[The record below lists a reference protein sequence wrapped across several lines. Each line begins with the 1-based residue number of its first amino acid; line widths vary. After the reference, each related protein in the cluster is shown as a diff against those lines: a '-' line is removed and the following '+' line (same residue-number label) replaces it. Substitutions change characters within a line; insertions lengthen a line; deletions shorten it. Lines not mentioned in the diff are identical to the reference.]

1 MGAFDFLFGNED
13 STQSPGD
20 VSASAGYA
28 PATPISI
35 VSSGKGTNITP
46 TVNVVTTSNIDLG
59 LGGNEGF
66 VLSNSNVNGSI
77 VVSDMGA
84 IDASYRAIE
93 GATGGAFQFA
103 DVQAGRA
110 YDAIGGA
117 YTGALQ
123 FADAQTG
130 RAFDAVEG
138 ATSGAFRLIDEAL
151 DANNALVGA
160 YGDLVEYN
168 NQQWISQFENVQEN
182 FRGVVGGLGNTLS
195 NVIGR
200 LGEQSTEALAFVQQ
214 GNAQLQA
221 ATVGAIN
228 TVALKN
234 QSSEAQA
241 FDKLQDT
248 LVKLGAGLAVVLVVA
263 AVMVKK

>member
-1 MGAFDFLFGNED
+1 MGIGSFFFGDESD
-13 STQSPGD
+13 QQSGD
-20 VSASAGYA
+20 VSGYGAYA
-28 PATPISI
+28 PASPISI
-35 VSSGKGTNITP
+35 TSSGKGTNITP
-46 TVNVVTTSNIDLG
+46 TVNNVDTSNIDLG

-66 VLSNSNVNGSI
+66 VLSNSNVGGSI
-77 VVSDMGA
+77 VVTDNGA
-84 IDASYRAIE
+84 VARSFDAIE
-93 GATGGAFQFA
+93 GAT
-103 DVQAGRA
+103 
-110 YDAIGGA
+110 
-117 YTGALQ
+117 TGALQ

-130 RAFDAVEG
+130 RAFDAVQGAFTGALQFADAQTGRAFDAVQG

-151 DANNALVGA
+151 DANNALVGQ

-228 TVALKN
+228 TVALRN